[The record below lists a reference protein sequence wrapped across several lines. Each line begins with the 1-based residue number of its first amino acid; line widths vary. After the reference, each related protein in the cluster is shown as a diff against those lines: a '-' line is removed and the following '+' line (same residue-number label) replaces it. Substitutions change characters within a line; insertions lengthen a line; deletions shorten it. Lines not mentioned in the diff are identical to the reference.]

1 MAPASWPDDDDRH
14 VSNFMTIKRIYTKD
28 SPYVHETFK
37 DKILKFS
44 NRKWWK
50 KNTNRNSNKKRTKQT
65 KKKIKSNSLNDNG
78 LLLLQRTAKF
88 TTKKHDRSGSGNAV
102 DCLVV
107 DIIPLSVYLLSLL
120 PTHDLYY
127 IVTAHIPCS
136 IPHFPPLQARRDV
149 TMATVDFYF

>member
-37 DKILKFS
+37 DKIFKILTGNDGKILIEI
-44 NRKWWK
+44 RI
-50 KNTNRNSNKKRTKQT
+50 KNELNKR
-65 KKKIKSNSLNDNG
+65 KKIKSNSLNDTG

-107 DIIPLSVYLLSLL
+107 DIIPLSVYLLSL
-120 PTHDLYY
+120 T
-127 IVTAHIPCS
+127 
-136 IPHFPPLQARRDV
+136 PH
-149 TMATVDFYF
+149 T